1 MKMRNNDITILYK
14 LYNIIVRKMEEN
26 IFEPDESF
34 KFNNLILTS
43 PIVVS
48 GGNYFIKFL
57 VDKSPLYIQAP
68 KCITK
73 QGISK
78 AGKKYCCDLMF
89 TNENES
95 FIRWMEDLENYC
107 QDYIFKNREQWFETD
122 LEKHDIENSFTSPL
136 KLFKSGKYYISR
148 TNVPTRLGKC
158 ILKIY
163 DENENDVNIEDI
175 KDSTN
180 IITIL
185 EIQGI
190 KCSARSFQ
198 IEIEIKQM
206 MVLKPSKL
214 FEKCIIKG
222 SSKIQSMD
230 PLNSI
235 NTLADNDK
243 EHLQED
249 ETNESIKI
257 DTTNNLGNHYDE
269 NDESYQEVL
278 PISTNNSQN
287 INIVLETKDEDFSPT
302 ERLMG
307 APLDTGEREGAY
319 GGTVG
324 PPYLQEENT
333 LSSINNKTNNTEF
346 LEEIEFNLDNIGND
360 SINLKKR
367 NDVYYEMYREA
378 RRKAKLAR
386 NLALSAYL
394 EAKKI
399 KNMYML
405 DEINENDDQSESD
418 LEDDSLNFENE
429 NETE

>member
-34 KFNNLILTS
+34 KFNNLILTT

-158 ILKIY
+158 RY
-163 DENENDVNIEDI
+163 M
-175 KDSTN
+175 
-180 IITIL
+180 
-185 EIQGI
+185 
-190 KCSARSFQ
+190 R
-198 IEIEIKQM
+198 
-206 MVLKPSKL
+206 
-214 FEKCIIKG
+214 
-222 SSKIQSMD
+222 
-230 PLNSI
+230 
-235 NTLADNDK
+235 
-243 EHLQED
+243 LQ
-249 ETNESIKI
+249 
-257 DTTNNLGNHYDE
+257 L
-269 NDESYQEVL
+269 
-278 PISTNNSQN
+278 
-287 INIVLETKDEDFSPT
+287 
-302 ERLMG
+302 LM
-307 APLDTGEREGAY
+307 
-319 GGTVG
+319 
-324 PPYLQEENT
+324 N
-333 LSSINNKTNNTEF
+333 
-346 LEEIEFNLDNIGND
+346 
-360 SINLKKR
+360 
-367 NDVYYEMYREA
+367 
-378 RRKAKLAR
+378 
-386 NLALSAYL
+386 
-394 EAKKI
+394 
-399 KNMYML
+399 
-405 DEINENDDQSESD
+405 
-418 LEDDSLNFENE
+418 
-429 NETE
+429 